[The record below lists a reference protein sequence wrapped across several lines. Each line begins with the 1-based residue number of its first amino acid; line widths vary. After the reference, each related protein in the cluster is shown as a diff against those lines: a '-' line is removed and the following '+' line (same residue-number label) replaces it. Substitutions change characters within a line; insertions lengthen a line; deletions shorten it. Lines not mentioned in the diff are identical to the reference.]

1 MLMCASSL
9 LLNSLSFWEASKAK
23 QTEGGEKAIK
33 DSYAPP
39 FYSSCSVRWLSYS
52 HVAQNRISVVNQTW
66 TNTDYLSAA
75 SVSTA
80 NQQAVHISLL
90 CHCHTL
96 SLCGFGAVW
105 AKLSTWLMIFL
116 FFFFPPPPLIPS
128 LQSSIFCNLS
138 SRLMVRILHKLI
150 TIRCAKMHLY
160 VHLSFGFLL
169 EACFVFCFFLLLA
182 FKLFSIQHEKN

>member
-1 MLMCASSL
+1 MLHLFTPRALFADYHTVTLHRTGYLWLIRPERTLTTYLQHQSRQPISRQCTFL
-9 LLNSLSFWEASKAK
+9 
-23 QTEGGEKAIK
+23 
-33 DSYAPP
+33 
-39 FYSSCSVRWLSYS
+39 CSVIVT
-52 HVAQNRISVVNQTW
+52 H
-66 TNTDYLSAA
+66 
-75 SVSTA
+75 
-80 NQQAVHISLL
+80 
-90 CHCHTL
+90 CHCVVLEL
-96 SLCGFGAVW
+96 SEQNFPPDW
-105 AKLSTWLMIFL
+105 WF
-116 FFFFPPPPLIPS
+116 FYFFFPPPPLIPS